1 MGATAGATAG
11 STACAT
17 AGAADAT
24 AGTTTCAT
32 AGAMI
37 GGTLALVR
45 VDLRSS
51 LSHGRRPF
59 PQRFLIYSCAWLLFG
74 PFVTQAASFGTTQ
87 PLPVCDVADEAAPEA
102 DYEDWAT
109 TLLDTHYRLQADY
122 LPPDLRPLT
131 DAGLEGNH
139 RLRALA
145 LPALQALTEAAAAA
159 GHPIAVQS
167 AYRSYDYQVSTFQ
180 YWVDLEGYEAALA
193 SSARPGHSE
202 HQLGTAVDLRSADGP
217 AAWDLDDWGATP
229 TGGWV
234 AANAWR
240 YGFVMSYPR
249 GYVSETCYVYEPW
262 HYRYVGVEQAQA
274 LHDSGLPLRTW
285 LWARLQRSHAAR

>member
-1 MGATAGATAG
+1 MGASPASLRWVPTGR
-11 STACAT
+11 
-17 AGAADAT
+17 GAAGGHGSESEGPAE
-24 AGTTTCAT
+24 
-32 AGAMI
+32 
-37 GGTLALVR
+37 GGTLALVG

-51 LSHGRRPF
+51 SSRGRRPS
-59 PQRFLIYSCAWLLFG
+59 PVLLLICSCALLLGSPAF
-74 PFVTQAASFGTTQ
+74 TQAAGFATAR

-102 DYEDWAT
+102 AYTDWAT
-109 TLLDTHYRLQADY
+109 TLLDTHYRLEADY
-122 LPPDLRPLT
+122 VPPDLRPVS

-139 RLRALA
+139 RVRALV
-145 LPALQALTEAAAAA
+145 LPALQGLAEAAAAA

-217 AAWDLDDWGATP
+217 AAWDLDDWAATP
-229 TGGWV
+229 TGAWV

-249 GYVSETCYVYEPW
+249 GYASETCYVYEPW

-285 LWARLQRSHAAR
+285 LWARLQRDDAAR